1 MRKKYRRYRRYSR
14 WHYDITLTDKQEL
27 KEHNYFLSQT
37 FPFGIIE
44 GVKG

>member
-1 MRKKYRRYRRYSR
+1 MRKRYRKYR
-14 WHYDITLTDKQEL
+14 WTQGQKTDKREA
-27 KEHNYFLSQT
+27 KDYNYFLSQT

>member
-1 MRKKYRRYRRYSR
+1 MRKRYRRYSR
-14 WHYDITLTDKQEL
+14 LYYPTLTDKQEL
-27 KEHNYFLSQT
+27 KEHNYFLVKT